1 MCAFGAVRRCGIG
14 TPPAPAWRR
23 MTRANCP
30 ALRSPC
36 WGWRGAQIAPRKFS
50 ARRSR
55 NPAAPQGEKGGEM
68 KEIIKTRKTEIND
81 RLNEILGRSEEL
93 ELKNA
98 LTREEMQQIRE
109 HIEALRKIIIKDEFL
124 L

>member
-1 MCAFGAVRRCGIG
+1 
-14 TPPAPAWRR
+14 
-23 MTRANCP
+23 
-30 ALRSPC
+30 
-36 WGWRGAQIAPRKFS
+36 
-50 ARRSR
+50 
-55 NPAAPQGEKGGEM
+55 M